1 MNNWNNSPE
10 KGEAN
15 KQYLEDTQRAID
27 WLSKNSNLEPHRDT
41 IELMLHV
48 ADLLANFWSKIK
60 KSHYPS
66 LTTLFESELTP
77 AELMEINTIWNQ
89 DSERWIFLWA
99 IHSRELERTDAK
111 VYAKL
116 KFLKQSGELLT
127 EEEWDKLAKYEEKI
141 MDDSA
146 LDTSDIHP
154 ASKES
159 ARSITIS
166 EEVTANIISILNKKS
181 KI

>member
-41 IELMLHV
+41 IEVMLHV
-48 ADLLANFWSKIK
+48 ADLLANFWSEIK

-77 AELMEINTIWNQ
+77 AELIELNTIWDQ

-99 IHSRELERTDAK
+99 IQSRELERTDAE
-111 VYAKL
+111 VYSKL
-116 KFLKQSGELLT
+116 KFREQSGESLT
-127 EEEWDKLAKYEEKI
+127 EEEWEKLAKYEEQ
-141 MDDSA
+141 MLDDSA
-146 LDTSDIHP
+146 LDISEINPAVRAEATSIV
-154 ASKES
+154 K
-159 ARSITIS
+159 S
-166 EEVTANIISILNKKS
+166 EEVAANIIGILKKGS
-181 KI
+181 EI

>member
-27 WLSKNSNLEPHRDT
+27 WLTKNSHLEPHRDT
-41 IELMLHV
+41 IEVMLHV
-48 ADLLANFWSKIK
+48 VDLLANFWSEIK

-77 AELMEINTIWNQ
+77 AELIELNTIWDQ

-99 IHSRELERTDAK
+99 IQSRELERTDAK

-116 KFLKQSGELLT
+116 KFRKQSSELLM
-127 EEEWDKLAKYEEKI
+127 EEEREKLAKYEEKI
-141 MDDSA
+141 MDDSV
-146 LDTSDIHP
+146 LDISEIHP
-154 ASKES
+154 ALKEA
-159 ARSITIS
+159 ARSIVKS
-166 EEVTANIISILNKKS
+166 EEVAANIIGILKKRS